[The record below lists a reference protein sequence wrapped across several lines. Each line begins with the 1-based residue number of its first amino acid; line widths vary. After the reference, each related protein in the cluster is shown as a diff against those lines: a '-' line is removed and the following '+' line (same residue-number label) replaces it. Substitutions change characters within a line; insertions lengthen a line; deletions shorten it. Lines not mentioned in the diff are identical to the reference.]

1 MMVDMPPLEEYLRDF
16 GDTDDTRETYYRTYL
31 IQTDYIPLKLAE
43 CSNARTELEKEY
55 ASELAQREICREEI
69 RKIRAKRQENKEGSA

>member
-1 MMVDMPPLEEYLRDF
+1 MVDMPPLEWYLERH

-43 CSNARTELEKEY
+43 CPNARTELEKEY

-69 RKIRAKRQENKEGSA
+69 RKIRAKRQENKEGSV